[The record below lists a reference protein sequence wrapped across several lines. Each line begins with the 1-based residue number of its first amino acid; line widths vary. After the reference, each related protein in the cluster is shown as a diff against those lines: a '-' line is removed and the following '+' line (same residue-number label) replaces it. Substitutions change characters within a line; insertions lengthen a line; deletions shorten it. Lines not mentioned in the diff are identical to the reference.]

1 MAQTAKTLIE
11 GVSQIQTTFT
21 SATHVEHI
29 RPMFKVF
36 TPFCEYLFCS
46 AISIYQTVKR
56 LEKVVR
62 YNNTSGCCSINCFIR
77 MSFVIPR
84 SCLPHV
90 VFDAYLW
97 PYLNLSFS
105 TVVKATRYNIALFI
119 AFVVMFLQVTWS
131 PFLAAF
137 SVNLQHSDDQQV
149 ASLCLDGIR
158 CAIRIG
164 CIFGM
169 QVMSRL
175 QSTFSRQMSLGLW
188 CSIRN
193 YVWFLGAESVENIR
207 GISPSLPTL
216 YNDESW
222 GNFWIHLF
230 VGVREGVG
238 HVWFGKSP
246 RNANFISR
254 VLSMILGAVVAVYIS
269 CMVRRNAKC
278 PFFFFLTIKP
288 SFTYWMK
295 SWCHYQKLKE

>member
-56 LEKVVR
+56 LEKSFLIIIHQGVVPR
-62 YNNTSGCCSINCFIR
+62 IA
-77 MSFVIPR
+77 IPR
-84 SCLPHV
+84 WCLPYV
-90 VFDAYLW
+90 VFNAYLW
-97 PYLNLSFS
+97 PYLNLSLS
-105 TVVKATRYNIALFI
+105 PIVKATRYNIALFI
-119 AFVVMFLQVTWS
+119 DFVVMFLQVTWS

-175 QSTFSRQMSLGLW
+175 QSTFSEQVSLGLW
-188 CSIRN
+188 CNIRN
-193 YVWFLGAESVENIR
+193 YVWYLGAESVVNIR
-207 GISPSLPTL
+207 GICPSLL
-216 YNDESW
+216 
-222 GNFWIHLF
+222 
-230 VGVREGVG
+230 
-238 HVWFGKSP
+238 
-246 RNANFISR
+246 
-254 VLSMILGAVVAVYIS
+254 
-269 CMVRRNAKC
+269 
-278 PFFFFLTIKP
+278 
-288 SFTYWMK
+288 
-295 SWCHYQKLKE
+295 